1 MYRTLNPD
9 KIISTLEALEKRIAE
24 RFPDRNLRNVCGEL
38 VGIARESKAKAAAAA
53 RPNRLLRFSIA
64 LVLVLGLALLGYVA
78 SIIEVKRG
86 AENLYGVLQGI
97 EAAVNTLVLT
107 GAGVF
112 FLATLE
118 SRWKRQ
124 QAFMELHQLQ
134 SIVHV
139 IDMHQLTKDPS
150 RLLSGGAPTSSS
162 PERPL
167 TPFELTRYLDY
178 CSEML
183 SLAAK
188 IAALYAQATKDPVI
202 IESTGGLEQLTA
214 NLSSKIWQ
222 KIRLTQDLVDA
233 GAARARDASLTGAS
247 TMPNLMDLF
256 FDFRW
261 PHQPQIVVDRLAGA
275 WARRVSPARG

>member
-9 KIISTLEALEKRIAE
+9 KIIATLEKLERRIAE
-24 RFPDRNLRNVCGEL
+24 RFPDSGLSKVCGEL
-38 VGIARESKAKAAAAA
+38 VGIAGESKAKAAAAA
-53 RPNRLLRFSIA
+53 RPNLLLRFGIG
-64 LVLVLGLALLGYVA
+64 LMLVLGLALLGYVA

-150 RLLSGGAPTSSS
+150 RLFSGGPPTSSS

-167 TPFELTRYLDY
+167 TPFLLARYLDY

-183 SLAAK
+183 SLSAK
-188 IAALYAQATKDPVI
+188 IAALYAQATRDPVI
-202 IESTGGLEQLTA
+202 IDAAQGVEQLTA

-222 KIRLTQDLVDA
+222 KIRMSQDLADA
-233 GAARARDASLTGAS
+233 GGAKPS
-247 TMPNLMDLF
+247 AP
-256 FDFRW
+256 
-261 PHQPQIVVDRLAGA
+261 I
-275 WARRVSPARG
+275 

>member
-1 MYRTLNPD
+1 
-9 KIISTLEALEKRIAE
+9 
-24 RFPDRNLRNVCGEL
+24 
-38 VGIARESKAKAAAAA
+38 
-53 RPNRLLRFSIA
+53 
-64 LVLVLGLALLGYVA
+64 
-78 SIIEVKRG
+78 
-86 AENLYGVLQGI
+86 
-97 EAAVNTLVLT
+97 
-107 GAGVF
+107 
-112 FLATLE
+112 
-118 SRWKRQ
+118 
-124 QAFMELHQLQ
+124 MELHQLQ

-233 GAARARDASLTGAS
+233 GAARHAT
-247 TMPNLMDLF
+247 
-256 FDFRW
+256 
-261 PHQPQIVVDRLAGA
+261 PH
-275 WARRVSPARG
+275 

>member
-9 KIISTLEALEKRIAE
+9 KIIATLEKLQDRISE
-24 RFPDRNLRNVCGEL
+24 RFPNSGLSNVCREL
-38 VGIARESKAKAAAAA
+38 VGVANESKAKAAAAG
-53 RPNRLLRFSIA
+53 RPYYLLRIGTG
-64 LVLVLGLALLGYVA
+64 LVLLLGLALLGYVA
-78 SIIEVKRG
+78 TIIEVKRG
-86 AENLYGVLQGI
+86 AENLFGVLQGI
-97 EAAVNTLVLT
+97 EAAVNILVLT

-124 QAFMELHQLQ
+124 QAFRELHQLQ
-134 SIVHV
+134 SIIHV
-139 IDMHQLTKDPS
+139 VDMHQLTKDPS
-150 RLLSGGAPTSSS
+150 RILSSGTPTSSS

-167 TPFELTRYLDY
+167 TPFQLTRYLDY

-202 IESTGGLEQLTA
+202 IESTRGLEQLTA

-222 KIRLTQDLVDA
+222 KIRLTQEMADT
-233 GAARARDASLTGAS
+233 GAARVS
-247 TMPNLMDLF
+247 TPL
-256 FDFRW
+256 
-261 PHQPQIVVDRLAGA
+261 
-275 WARRVSPARG
+275 

>member
-9 KIISTLEALEKRIAE
+9 KIIETLAKLEKRISE
-24 RFPDRNLRNVCGEL
+24 RFPGSGLAKVCGEL
-38 VGIARESKAKAAAAA
+38 IGVARDSKAKTAAAA
-53 RPNRLLRFSIA
+53 RPNYLLRLGIA

-78 SIIEVKRG
+78 SIIEIKRG
-86 AENLYGVLQGI
+86 AENVYGVLQGI

-124 QAFMELHQLQ
+124 RAFMELHQLQ
-134 SIVHV
+134 SIIHV
-139 IDMHQLTKDPS
+139 VDMHQLTKDPS
-150 RLLSGGAPTSSS
+150 KVSTVGTQTPSS

-167 TPFELTRYLDY
+167 TAFELTRYLDY

-202 IESTGGLEQLTA
+202 IESTHGLEQLTA

-222 KIRLTQDLVDA
+222 KIRLTQDMTDA
-233 GAARARDASLTGAS
+233 GAARLS
-247 TMPNLMDLF
+247 P
-256 FDFRW
+256 
-261 PHQPQIVVDRLAGA
+261 PH
-275 WARRVSPARG
+275 

>member
-24 RFPDRNLRNVCGEL
+24 RFPDRNLRNVCSEL
-38 VGIARESKAKAAAAA
+38 LGIARESKAKAAAAA
-53 RPNRLLRFSIA
+53 RPNRLLRVSIA

-162 PERPL
+162 PERPF

-233 GAARARDASLTGAS
+233 GAARHAA
-247 TMPNLMDLF
+247 
-256 FDFRW
+256 
-261 PHQPQIVVDRLAGA
+261 PH
-275 WARRVSPARG
+275 

>member
-9 KIISTLEALEKRIAE
+9 KIIETLVKLERRIAE
-24 RFPDRNLRNVCGEL
+24 RFPGSGLSRVCGEL
-38 VGIARESKAKAAAAA
+38 IGIARASKAKTAAAA
-53 RPNRLLRFSIA
+53 RPNYLLRLGIGLVLLLGIA
-64 LVLVLGLALLGYVA
+64 LMGYVA

-112 FLATLE
+112 FLASLE

-124 QAFMELHQLQ
+124 RAFLELHQLQ
-134 SIVHV
+134 SIIHV
-139 IDMHQLTKDPS
+139 VDMHQLTKDPS
-150 RLLSGGAPTSSS
+150 KISSVGAATTSS
-162 PERPL
+162 PERVL
-167 TPFELTRYLDY
+167 SPFELTRYLDY

-188 IAALYAQATKDPVI
+188 IAALYAQATRDPVI
-202 IESTGGLEQLTA
+202 IDTAQGLEQLTA

-222 KIRLTQDLVDA
+222 KIRLTQDLADIGVA
-233 GAARARDASLTGAS
+233 MRAL
-247 TMPNLMDLF
+247 
-256 FDFRW
+256 
-261 PHQPQIVVDRLAGA
+261 PH
-275 WARRVSPARG
+275 

>member
-9 KIISTLEALEKRIAE
+9 KIIETLAKLERRICE
-24 RFPDRNLRNVCGEL
+24 RFPGSGLSKVCGEL
-38 VGIARESKAKAAAAA
+38 VGIARDSKAKAAAAA
-53 RPNRLLRFSIA
+53 RPYLALRASI
-64 LVLVLGLALLGYVA
+64 VLVLILGVALFGYVA

-97 EAAVNTLVLT
+97 EAAVNTFVLT

-134 SIVHV
+134 SIIHV
-139 IDMHQLTKDPS
+139 VDMHQLTKDPS
-150 RLLSGGAPTSSS
+150 KVSTVGTQTDSS

-202 IESTGGLEQLTA
+202 IESTQGLEQLTA

-222 KIRLTQDLVDA
+222 KIRLTQELADTN
-233 GAARARDASLTGAS
+233 AARPTAA
-247 TMPNLMDLF
+247 
-256 FDFRW
+256 
-261 PHQPQIVVDRLAGA
+261 Q
-275 WARRVSPARG
+275 